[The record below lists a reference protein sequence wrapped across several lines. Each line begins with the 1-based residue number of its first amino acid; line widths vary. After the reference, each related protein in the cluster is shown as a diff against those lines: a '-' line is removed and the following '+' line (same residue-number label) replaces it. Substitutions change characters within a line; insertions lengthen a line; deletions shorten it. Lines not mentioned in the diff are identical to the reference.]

1 MKTIRDLLEEY
12 KQRAETILVERRDR
26 NADMIALENQM
37 ADTSELGEGDRLEL
51 RALMAEYRRQKV
63 NDYEAG
69 ALDPYI
75 SRKDSGPRSGEYK

>member
-69 ALDPYI
+69 ALDPDI